1 VKVFAQ
7 AQPTEAVRTHGC
19 HGAHGLSSNSQ
30 YESESSKPKSKPHR
44 PSSPSGREK
53 VSLLYIEGPTQD
65 LSPCCWEWIECPKLG
80 VPSFGLGGSCLT
92 NLSALLR
99 VGTGHAFSQE
109 RKRGLMG

>member
-1 VKVFAQ
+1 MA
-7 AQPTEAVRTHGC
+7 AMERMGSA
-19 HGAHGLSSNSQ
+19 AI
-30 YESESSKPKSKPHR
+30 
-44 PSSPSGREK
+44 PSMRARAANPNQSLTIPVLPVEK
-53 VSLLYIEGPTQD
+53 VSLLHIEGPTQD

>member
-1 VKVFAQ
+1 MAAMEYVGSA
-7 AQPTEAVRTHGC
+7 AIPSMRPRT
-19 HGAHGLSSNSQ
+19 ANPNQSLTV
-30 YESESSKPKSKPHR
+30 PVLPV
-44 PSSPSGREK
+44 EK

-65 LSPCCWEWIECPKLG
+65 LSLCCWEWIGCPKLG
-80 VPSFGLGGSCLT
+80 VSSFGLGRSCLT